1 MKLYEYEAKD
11 IFAKYGIPVQ
21 RGGLAVSPAEVRK
34 IAEELNRPVVLK
46 AQVPVAGRGKAG
58 GILFADTP
66 EEAEAKAREMF
77 KRSIKGYKIEKILV
91 VKRVDIAR
99 EMYLSITIDR
109 FLRKTV
115 IIASRIG
122 GMEIEEIARQYPEM
136 ISKYF
141 IDPLIGLK
149 DFHVRGVVASLR
161 LDEKLRKEASLIA
174 RKMYQVFI
182 DYDCELVESN
192 PLVIT
197 RDNKIIAVDARIIID
212 DNSLFK
218 HKELAEKYYMR
229 LNENEKVAKKYGFSY
244 VELDG
249 DIGIIGNG
257 AGLTMASMDIIE
269 YFGGKAANF
278 LDIGGGANAERVREA
293 LLILLRNDRIKA
305 VFINILGGIT
315 RCDEVARGI
324 VEAITSVNAKKPIVV
339 RMIGTRE
346 EEGRKILSEYGIKA
360 FSDMNEAA
368 KHVVNLVKEAM

>member
-1 MKLYEYEAKD
+1 MDEIFSAGIRADNYSHLYICSALGLSIKHCILFKYNEIKRSQRICSWDTCLHSIYYTLNTYISVPLHLNGEILKLYEYEAKD

-182 DYDCELVESN
+182 DYDCELVES
-192 PLVIT
+192 
-197 RDNKIIAVDARIIID
+197 
-212 DNSLFK
+212 
-218 HKELAEKYYMR
+218 
-229 LNENEKVAKKYGFSY
+229 
-244 VELDG
+244 
-249 DIGIIGNG
+249 
-257 AGLTMASMDIIE
+257 
-269 YFGGKAANF
+269 
-278 LDIGGGANAERVREA
+278 
-293 LLILLRNDRIKA
+293 
-305 VFINILGGIT
+305 
-315 RCDEVARGI
+315 
-324 VEAITSVNAKKPIVV
+324 
-339 RMIGTRE
+339 
-346 EEGRKILSEYGIKA
+346 
-360 FSDMNEAA
+360 
-368 KHVVNLVKEAM
+368 